1 MSINLNIIYS
11 IKQKGVSDMAQTN
24 VNIRMDAE
32 LKRQFEEFC
41 ADVGMSMTT
50 AFTVFA
56 KKTVRENRIPFSVDR
71 EIPNE
76 ETREAIE
83 ETQRMIADP
92 SYGRSYTDVD
102 EMMRELLG

>member
-1 MSINLNIIYS
+1 
-11 IKQKGVSDMAQTN
+11 MAQTN

-56 KKTVRENRIPFSVDR
+56 KKTVRENNKPFSVDR